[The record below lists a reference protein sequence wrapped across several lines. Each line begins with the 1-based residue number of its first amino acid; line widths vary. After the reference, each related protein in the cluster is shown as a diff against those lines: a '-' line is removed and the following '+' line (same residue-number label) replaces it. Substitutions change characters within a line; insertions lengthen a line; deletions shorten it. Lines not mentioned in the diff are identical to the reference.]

1 VTPFVDPIGQVA
13 EIAPAVIALGI
24 PVPGDF
30 QQRAVPLPGAFC
42 VIWGGQEYQGEAP
55 CLAVI
60 AVDLYQAEF
69 IAVKIQRPPS
79 LS

>member
-1 VTPFVDPIGQVA
+1 MP
-13 EIAPAVIALGI
+13 
-24 PVPGDF
+24 
-30 QQRAVPLPGAFC
+30 RPGAFC

-69 IAVKIQRPPS
+69 IAVKIQCFVQVAGADHGVQVVHKWLPGG
-79 LS
+79 